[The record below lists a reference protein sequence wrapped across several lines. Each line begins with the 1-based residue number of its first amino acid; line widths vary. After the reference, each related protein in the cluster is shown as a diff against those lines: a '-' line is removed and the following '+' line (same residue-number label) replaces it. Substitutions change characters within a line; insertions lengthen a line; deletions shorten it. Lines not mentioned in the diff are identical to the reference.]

1 MRFSQNSVSRKL
13 VNTKLKDQTVGEDEI
28 ERKVSVIF
36 ATDVVSYS
44 LAMEAAET
52 KTVKNLRKCW
62 DILDELFLKH
72 GGKIFNTGGDSVL
85 AEFKSAVGAVECAAE
100 YQKRILDRNTKASN
114 DEQLI
119 FRIGIN
125 LGDVIEEG
133 GNLLGEGVNIAA
145 RLEAFAQPGGVCISK
160 SIYELVGK
168 RTNFTFID
176 LGQQK
181 VKNTFL
187 HAFDVEVIGAKVRA
201 VKISSPASRR
211 KLVLV
216 SGAVTVAFFAA
227 IFIASQL
234 FQEKQS
240 FKGTNTLISIDHFMS
255 LMRMEKYSE
264 AINLANTL
272 SEQDGIR
279 STAKAEALNLLTIAY
294 LAENN
299 MEKAKE
305 VFNQQKELESRV
317 SISSLKALWHS
328 EKNSDEVDDM
338 LVNLQSMGL

>member
-1 MRFSQNSVSRKL
+1 MH
-13 VNTKLKDQTVGEDEI
+13 KDEKFHD
-28 ERKVSVIF
+28 
-36 ATDVVSYS
+36 
-44 LAMEAAET
+44 
-52 KTVKNLRKCW
+52 N
-62 DILDELFLKH
+62 FL
-72 GGKIFNTGGDSVL
+72 
-85 AEFKSAVGAVECAAE
+85 
-100 YQKRILDRNTKASN
+100 
-114 DEQLI
+114 
-119 FRIGIN
+119 
-125 LGDVIEEG
+125 
-133 GNLLGEGVNIAA
+133 
-145 RLEAFAQPGGVCISK
+145 P
-160 SIYELVGK
+160 
-168 RTNFTFID
+168 
-176 LGQQK
+176 
-181 VKNTFL
+181 
-187 HAFDVEVIGAKVRA
+187 
-201 VKISSPASRR
+201 
-211 KLVLV
+211 
-216 SGAVTVAFFAA
+216 VTVAFFAA

-240 FKGTNTLISIDHFMS
+240 FKGTNTLISIDHFIS